1 MLLPAPILQMKKRRL
16 VLGYKLVLYPNTPT
30 SCTQEEACVGVHGGY
45 KISWS
50 ESAGAKMQSC
60 VCCLGTMLFPPLC
73 SRGKASEV
81 DGFSLSL
88 TAASVSARGAPLYPQ
103 EVGQT
108 GFFSKNKKLTTQ
120 GPLFLP
126 AAAHLAKQQH
136 PHIDRPCGPQ
146 PLTGPIWLLH

>member
-1 MLLPAPILQMKKRRL
+1 M
-16 VLGYKLVLYPNTPT
+16 LGYM
-30 SCTQEEACVGVHGGY
+30 GGY

-50 ESAGAKMQSC
+50 ESAGAKMQSR